1 MKKILLGAAIS
12 AALFGGAAQATITFN
27 GNNLP
32 DAATLADTTVVYL
45 SGSSAQSALIERGLT
60 VGTNEGV
67 CRAGTV
73 HKFMESTGNQLA
85 YICELN
91 TAANGS
97 SAPDTNIPASITT
110 SNLLVYKRNAGGSGK
125 GVVPIVAPAQIEFLN
140 LTSNPTPCTSAS
152 SSVFASVKTCAYNV
166 TSNAEFH
173 IPTFGL
179 SDTNPQIFTVA
190 SENAPV
196 GTVPGTPPNPTPTT
210 YQIVPGPAVA
220 FGVATTTKLRN
231 ALQEAQFPATSVCNP
246 TNAGYTDLSGNQAD
260 TADSLACM
268 PNLNRNTI
276 AALFAAYPT
285 PVSPLVANVSAP
297 ALGAG
302 KINQW
307 SQFKVG
313 TSDLYNHTSAANKPG
328 SAKVHICSRTIGS
341 GTKAQFGIK
350 FLGNVCTSFGSK
362 VVQHADH
369 SAIAEPGQSNY
380 KAGPIANPEK
390 LLRPMVHAMA
400 SGGDLNECLNEL
412 DSGAANT
419 SGNFAPGTAYGAA
432 GATAVRWAVGFLSLD
447 QNATLSNSYRFVKID
462 GVAPTL
468 ANVANGTYPDWVEGT
483 FQYNVN
489 QLSNASLKAMV
500 LELISSFGTPSVLS
514 YVNANTSTHTFGTSG
529 FLAVPNTTHPA
540 SGTGLVNLAAPVN
553 PLSHAIFPGTS
564 GQATNDCR
572 APIIY
577 SNNPANNVQGLQLV
591 P

>member
-12 AALFGGAAQATITFN
+12 AALFGGAAQAAITFN
-27 GNNLP
+27 ANNLP
-32 DAATLADTTVVYL
+32 DAATLADTTTVYL
-45 SGSSAQSALIERGLT
+45 SGSSAQSDLIERGLT

-73 HKFMESTGNQLA
+73 HKFQESTGNQLA

-97 SAPDTNIPASITT
+97 LTPDTSIPASITT

-140 LTSNPTPCTSAS
+140 LTTNPTACTSAS

-166 TSNAEFH
+166 STNAEFH
-173 IPTFGL
+173 VPTFGM
-179 SDTNPQIFTVA
+179 SDVNPQIFTVA

-210 YQIVPGPAVA
+210 YQIVPGPAVV
-220 FGVATTTKLRN
+220 FGITATTKLRN
-231 ALQEAQFPATSVCNP
+231 ALQEAQFPVTSVCNP
-246 TNAGYTDLSGNQAD
+246 KNAGYTDLSGTQVD
-260 TADSLACM
+260 TADSEACM
-268 PNLNRNTI
+268 PSLNKGTI

-285 PVSPLVANVSAP
+285 PVSPLKANVSAP

-307 SQFKVG
+307 TQFKVG
-313 TSDLYNHTSAANKPG
+313 ASDLYTQVSAANKPG

-341 GTKAQFGIK
+341 GTKAQFGVK
-350 FLGNVCTSFGSK
+350 FLGNVCGTNGSK

-369 SAIAEPGQSNY
+369 SAYAEPGQSNY
-380 KAGPIANPEK
+380 VAGPIANVEK
-390 LLRPMVHAMA
+390 SLRPMVHAMA

-412 DSGAANT
+412 DAGSANT

-432 GATAVRWAVGFLSLD
+432 GATAVRWAVGFQSLD
-447 QNATLSNSYRFVKID
+447 KNANLANAYRFVKID

-468 ANVANGTYPDWVEGT
+468 ANVANGSYPDWVEGT
-483 FQYNVN
+483 FQYNTTV
-489 QLSNASLKAMV
+489 LTNAALKAMV
-500 LELISSFGTPSVLS
+500 LELVSSFTTPSVIS
-514 YVNANTSTHTFGTSG
+514 YVNTNTGTHTFGASG
-529 FLAVPNTTHPA
+529 IMAIPNSTHPA
-540 SGTGLVNLAAPVN
+540 AATGKVNLAAPVN

-564 GQATNDCR
+564 GSATNDCR
-572 APIIY
+572 TPIIY
-577 SNNPANNVQGLQLV
+577 SNNPANNTQGLQIV
-591 P
+591 Q

>member
-1 MKKILLGAAIS
+1 
-12 AALFGGAAQATITFN
+12 LFGGAAQATITFD

-32 DAATLADTTVVYL
+32 DAATLADTTIVYL

-91 TAANGS
+91 TTANGS

-140 LTSNPTPCTSAS
+140 LTSNPTACTSAS

-166 TSNAEFH
+166 TTNAEFH

-179 SDTNPQIFTVA
+179 SDVNPQIFTIA

-196 GTVPGTPPNPTPTT
+196 GTVPSTPPNPTPTT
-210 YQIVPGPAVA
+210 YQIVPGPAVT
-220 FGVATTTKLRN
+220 FGVVATTKLRN

-268 PNLNRNTI
+268 PDLNRNTL

-285 PVSPLVANVSAP
+285 PVLSLVANVSAP

-307 SQFKVG
+307 S
-313 TSDLYNHTSAANKPG
+313 
-328 SAKVHICSRTIGS
+328 
-341 GTKAQFGIK
+341 
-350 FLGNVCTSFGSK
+350 
-362 VVQHADH
+362 
-369 SAIAEPGQSNY
+369 
-380 KAGPIANPEK
+380 
-390 LLRPMVHAMA
+390 
-400 SGGDLNECLNEL
+400 
-412 DSGAANT
+412 
-419 SGNFAPGTAYGAA
+419 
-432 GATAVRWAVGFLSLD
+432 
-447 QNATLSNSYRFVKID
+447 
-462 GVAPTL
+462 
-468 ANVANGTYPDWVEGT
+468 
-483 FQYNVN
+483 
-489 QLSNASLKAMV
+489 
-500 LELISSFGTPSVLS
+500 
-514 YVNANTSTHTFGTSG
+514 
-529 FLAVPNTTHPA
+529 
-540 SGTGLVNLAAPVN
+540 
-553 PLSHAIFPGTS
+553 
-564 GQATNDCR
+564 
-572 APIIY
+572 
-577 SNNPANNVQGLQLV
+577 
-591 P
+591 